1 MSHDQQRHLRFR
13 DRRLCCHDGGGN
25 EGRAARVRHAGLAV
39 PASAEPIKFN
49 YQNAATAN
57 EGHYILVQY
66 VCSANYSTK
75 LSCRRGL
82 AWRAGF
88 FCEVRELEAQ
98 LVEILCHND
107 KLPVRLPRWSAQC
120 P

>member
-1 MSHDQQRHLRFR
+1 MAAGTKEEQRES
-13 DRRLCCHDGGGN
+13 DT
-25 EGRAARVRHAGLAV
+25 HAGLAV

-98 LVEILCHND
+98 LVEILCYND